1 MNWKKKYGGVAL
13 IIAAAQ
19 ENGLKIAFLSH
30 QEKDELRQKYQ

>member
-1 MNWKKKYGGVAL
+1 MVRTRPNLSHAQPP
-13 IIAAAQ
+13 AQ